1 MSIEQKCSPIG
12 LCRILLIEQYKNY
25 KKSEITEMLRNPHV
39 IPCKYLALN
48 VSNCLYND
56 CRDGAIPD
64 IIKHCVGEEYEI
76 RCKELATKLG
86 LVYYDEGDLRR
97 TGFDKTPDLKLA
109 IPCLYKGKTINWIE
123 SKASFGDWESHLKYI
138 RDQLA
143 SYVNRFGAGLVI
155 YWFGYLDQIANCRQ
169 NGETIFVCD
178 DFPAVEDLE
187 LIKIC
192 NGPL

>member
-1 MSIEQKCSPIG
+1 
-12 LCRILLIEQYKNY
+12 
-25 KKSEITEMLRNPHV
+25 MLRNPHT
-39 IPCKYLALN
+39 IPCKVFALN
-48 VSNCLYND
+48 VNFCLLND
-56 CRDGAIPD
+56 CWDGAIPD
-64 IIKHCVGEEYEI
+64 IIKQCIGEEYEV

-86 LVYYDEGDLRR
+86 LVYHDENDLRR

-155 YWFGYLDQIANCRQ
+155 YWFGYLDMILECRQ
-169 NGETIFVCD
+169 NGDTIFVCD
-178 DFPAVEDLE
+178 DFPAAEDLE
-187 LIKIC
+187 LLKVSV
-192 NGPL
+192 GPL